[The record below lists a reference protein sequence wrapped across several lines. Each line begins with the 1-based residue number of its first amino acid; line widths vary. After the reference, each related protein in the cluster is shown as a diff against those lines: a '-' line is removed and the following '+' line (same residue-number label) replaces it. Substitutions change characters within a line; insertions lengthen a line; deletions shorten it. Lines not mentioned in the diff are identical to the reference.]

1 LLLQSNERGRNA
13 NSRGGTGRR
22 PSACGAESLLYDE
35 YKEDGSN
42 CGSQGARARICNG
55 QDGEYDGNGRGGISR
70 APTNDWDEDE
80 ECTGI
85 PDLPLMMRVDIQG
98 KFGREKSVMAFQTSF
113 GSLPAMATL
122 DITEMM
128 YAPSTAQPLNQGRC
142 KRRRGDNENDG
153 DDGEGSETNEG
164 EESSGALS
172 SSRLPK
178 EIFLS
183 YPYIMQSYSR
193 WKMYK
198 SNEFS
203 MDALK
208 KSGCESHMLNRIMN
222 VVRNTTDA
230 YEKLDLFND
239 YLQRITR
246 QHMSSVM
253 NNDLRSTHAMF
264 TAKYIE
270 QGKSTLCTDL
280 RKLIGQISPG
290 FYNFMG
296 RDKAASQVCVFVC
309 VQKRDLMF
317 CVRQSA
323 PVAENPLFDCRP
335 QESQFTA

>member
-1 LLLQSNERGRNA
+1 MRTNNLVERVQSARASSRFGR
-13 NSRGGTGRR
+13 SGGDGRDAAAK
-22 PSACGAESLLYDE
+22 SAEVLLYDE
-35 YKEDGSN
+35 YEEGKEDDNDRLKGVS
-42 CGSQGARARICNG
+42 SQRSTPGEDGDDQRVSDGFATGRQARIANW
-55 QDGEYDGNGRGGISR
+55 E
-70 APTNDWDEDE
+70 DEDE
-80 ECTGI
+80 DSCTGI

-98 KFGREKSVMAFQTSF
+98 KFGREKSVLAFQTSF

-128 YAPSTAQPLNQGRC
+128 YAPSQASHAVPKKLRPSRSSGR
-142 KRRRGDNENDG
+142 REDG
-153 DDGEGSETNEG
+153 GIEGRDDGMDDGA
-164 EESSGALS
+164 SSSPRDAVC
-172 SSRLPK
+172 SRLPK

-222 VVRNTTDA
+222 VVRNTQGA

-239 YLQRITR
+239 YLQRIIR

-270 QGKSTLCTDL
+270 QGRSTLCRDL
-280 RKLIGQISPG
+280 RRLIDQIEPS
-290 FYNFMG
+290 FYTFMVK
-296 RDKAASQVCVFVC
+296 DKAASQV
-309 VQKRDLMF
+309 RDWAACMCF
-317 CVRQSA
+317 F
-323 PVAENPLFDCRP
+323 P
-335 QESQFTA
+335 